1 VSYTLPL
8 TISLLSCI
16 TTSQVAEAVALQKRC
31 ADVAAALADWSD
43 KMFPNELAAAV
54 AEAEGLGYGD
64 AAVSSTIK
72 EN

>member
-1 VSYTLPL
+1 
-8 TISLLSCI
+8 
-16 TTSQVAEAVALQKRC
+16 
-31 ADVAAALADWSD
+31 VAAALADWSD